1 MTEAGKEI
9 LNIRRANVDDA
20 PAVLTLFDEV
30 IEWFVS
36 IGNLQQWGSE
46 PWSTMQRR
54 ITQVTD
60 ACALPGAWVA
70 QNEHGVVRAFLALG
84 ESMPYVPAPTGPEL
98 YVRVLVAS
106 RDARVR
112 GIGRRLI
119 AFADEQARAAVCDV
133 VVYERAQRE
142 VAREEAHVFVVPVD
156 LGNERLLIT
165 AVGERFVASLVD
177 IEMYISGRDIAVDL
191 IGRELAALV
200 GLIVETAVKR
210 LLHDLLILAE
220 RHRLKARHFCPF
232 RIGVPRAER
241 RPVVVGAEI
250 DVLAVVRQ
258 E

>member
-1 MTEAGKEI
+1 MLREI
-9 LNIRRANVDDA
+9 IPERI
-20 PAVLTLFDEV
+20 AVGVFNE
-30 IEWFVS
+30 
-36 IGNLQQWGSE
+36 Q
-46 PWSTMQRR
+46 
-54 ITQVTD
+54 
-60 ACALPGAWVA
+60 ACA
-70 QNEHGVVRAFLALG
+70 
-84 ESMPYVPAPTGPEL
+84 
-98 YVRVLVAS
+98 
-106 RDARVR
+106 
-112 GIGRRLI
+112 
-119 AFADEQARAAVCDV
+119 AVGDV
-133 VVYERAQRE
+133 VIYERAQRE

-165 AVGERFVASLVD
+165 AVGERVVASLVD
-177 IEMYISGRDIAVDL
+177 IEMHISGRDIAVDL